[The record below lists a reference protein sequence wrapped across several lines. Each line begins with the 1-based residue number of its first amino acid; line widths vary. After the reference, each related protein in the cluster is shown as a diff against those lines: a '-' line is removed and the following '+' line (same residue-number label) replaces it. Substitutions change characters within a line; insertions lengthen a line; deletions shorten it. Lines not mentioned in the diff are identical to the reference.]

1 MLLQHASNNLHLCLQ
16 VKNMSIVDALLL
28 QPFHTITH
36 PTYGTIMRMM
46 DDEVAFD
53 IGVEEHVLSL

>member
-1 MLLQHASNNLHLCLQ
+1 
-16 VKNMSIVDALLL
+16 MSVVDALLH

-46 DDEVAFD
+46 DVEEKFD
-53 IGVEEHVLSL
+53 ISVVVPI